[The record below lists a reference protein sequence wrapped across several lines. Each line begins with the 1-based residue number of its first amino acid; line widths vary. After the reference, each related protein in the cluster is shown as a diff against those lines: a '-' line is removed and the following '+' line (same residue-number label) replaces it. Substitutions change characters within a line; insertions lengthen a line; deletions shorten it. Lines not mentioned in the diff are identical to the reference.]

1 MKHDPLKA
9 IKMQTFSIKE
19 YLNTPSIQK
28 KIKAKNKASK
38 LNPITSYGEHLTGF
52 TLYIILNKKQG
63 GGAMIEKGWA
73 LKRNEKGDGVF
84 HRSFLGIKIP
94 ESVYLKLKEEANRA
108 GMKAS
113 TFAKILLEL
122 GLELWEKQ
130 KEASLKH

>member
-1 MKHDPLKA
+1 
-9 IKMQTFSIKE
+9 
-19 YLNTPSIQK
+19 
-28 KIKAKNKASK
+28 
-38 LNPITSYGEHLTGF
+38 
-52 TLYIILNKKQG
+52 
-63 GGAMIEKGWA
+63 MIEKGWA

-94 ESVYLKLKEEANRA
+94 ETVYLKLREEANQA

-130 KEASLKH
+130 KEASQKH